1 MTRYIFP
8 AIAALALCSAPAF
21 AQTGP
26 ALATVVAACGTPP
39 NTYTA
44 GQQRPMTQNTSGQ
57 ECSAATVTPSGT
69 QDVNLT
75 GINGTAPVTGS
86 GTATGAL
93 RVELPTNGTGVIATV
108 GTVTN
113 PVGVKGADGSAISS
127 AANPVNVVQSP
138 TTVQGLTPGQLGSAA
153 TNLVLK
159 ASAGNLVN
167 ASVTIG
173 ALSGYL
179 MLFNATSLPGDGAV
193 TPVFCLPIVSNGTN
207 GGASIA
213 WPLPGKFFSTGIT
226 AGFSTTGCFTLTA
239 SSAAFISGDVK

>member
-1 MTRYIFP
+1 MTRYIP
-8 AIAALALCSAPAF
+8 LAIAALVLCGAPAY

-44 GQQRPMTQNTSGQ
+44 GQQRPITQNTSGQ

-69 QDVNLT
+69 QNVNLT

-93 RVELPTNGTGVIATV
+93 RVELPTNGTGVIATL

-113 PVGVKGADGSAISS
+113 PVGVKGADGAAISS
-127 AANPVNVVQSP
+127 ASNPVNVVQSP
-138 TTVQGLTPGQLGSAA
+138 TATAGLTVATQGAAA

-159 ASAGNLVN
+159 ASAGNLVDVN
-167 ASVTIG
+167 IVIG
-173 ALSGYL
+173 ATSGYL
-179 MLFNATSLPGDGAV
+179 MVHNATSAPSNGAV
-193 TPVFCLPIVSNGTN
+193 TPLYCFPIISNGTL
-207 GGASIA
+207 GGAAFSFG
-213 WPLPGKFFSTGIT
+213 LPGKPFSTGIT
-226 AGFSTTGCFTLTA
+226 AVFSTTGCFTQTLATA
-239 SSAAFISGDVK
+239 SFISGDVK